1 MSQTQT
7 LELTCP
13 CCRRGFAA
21 ELWTV
26 VNVDT
31 EPHLKKEVR
40 NLEKPLEISS

>member
-1 MSQTQT
+1 MSQSKMVQ
-7 LELTCP
+7 LTCP
-13 CCRRGFAA
+13 RCHRKFAA

-31 EPHLKKEVR
+31 EPHLKKVGR